1 MLKSVGAANIMG
13 KINIIG
19 FDGWKWDERASYWSQ
34 ITGVLVAAILTAL
47 GLHCLMKSS
56 QETAK
61 IAWKTSEQQIMA
73 RRNSENAE
81 EKGKR
86 CSPVEGQ
93 VGLEGRNLNY
103 HGQNIFGGLGFDG
116 TIDTGIDNGGI
127 GGIDIDL
134 GSDVECGD
142 GEAGERPVGDMEMEK
157 F

>member
-1 MLKSVGAANIMG
+1 MLKSVGAANVMG
-13 KINIIG
+13 QINIIS
-19 FDGWKWDERASYWSQ
+19 FNDWKWHDFASYWSQ
-34 ITGVLVAAILTAL
+34 ITGVLLAAVLSAL

-61 IAWKTSEQQIMA
+61 IAWKTREQQIMA
-73 RRNSENAE
+73 KRNSENAE

-86 CSPVEGQ
+86 GSPVEGQ

-103 HGQNIFGGLGFDG
+103 DGQNIFGGLGFDG

-127 GGIDIDL
+127 VGIDIDL
-134 GSDVECGD
+134 GSEVECGD
-142 GEAGERPVGDMEMEK
+142 GEAGERPVGDMEMKK

>member
-1 MLKSVGAANIMG
+1 MLKSVGVANIMG
-13 KINIIG
+13 QINIIG

-34 ITGVLVAAILTAL
+34 ITAVLVAAILAAL

-61 IAWKTSEQQIMA
+61 IAWKTREQQVMA
-73 RRNSENAE
+73 KRNSENAVG
-81 EKGKR
+81 KGKR
-86 CSPVEGQ
+86 GSPMEGQ
-93 VGLEGRNLNY
+93 IGLEGGNLNY
-103 HGQNIFGGLGFDG
+103 HGQNIFGGLGFDR

-134 GSDVECGD
+134 GSDEKCED
-142 GEAGERPVGDMEMEK
+142 GEAGERPVGEMEMEK